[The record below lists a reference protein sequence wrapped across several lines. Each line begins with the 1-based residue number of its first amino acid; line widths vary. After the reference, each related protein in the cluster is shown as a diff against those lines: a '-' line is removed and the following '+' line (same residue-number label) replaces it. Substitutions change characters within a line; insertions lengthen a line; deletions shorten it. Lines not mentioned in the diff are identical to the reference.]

1 MKNLIVISLLLF
13 VVSETAN
20 AQKAKRQ
27 RTITPPVQQQ
37 SAVEPKPVEVEAP
50 VPATSQP
57 NGSLF
62 STQGVTTNLVT
73 DFKPRGVG
81 DLVFVDVV
89 EASNAAVSSAAS
101 RARDSGTVGGL
112 TTAIGAIPVAGAA
125 ATASVVTAM
134 GQRKFEGKG
143 STDRN
148 SKLNARIV
156 ARVVEVLPNGDLR
169 IAAEKM
175 VKINKEDEK
184 LTLSGIVRTRDV
196 SGDNSV
202 PSTSIGDLKVAL
214 NGKGVAS
221 ADNGPGWLFRI
232 IDKISPF

>member
-1 MKNLIVISLLLF
+1 MKTTIKVISLLILLF
-13 VVSETAN
+13 IIDNEAN
-20 AQKAKRQ
+20 AQKKKKQPATTAIEAQ
-27 RTITPPVQQQ
+27 QSVNQSQSTATPP
-37 SAVEPKPVEVEAP
+37 A
-50 VPATSQP
+50 

-62 STQGVTTNLVT
+62 SSHTTPTNLVT

-89 EASNAAVSSAAS
+89 ETSTATVSSAAS
-101 RARDSGTVGGL
+101 RGRDSGTVGGL
-112 TTAIGAIPVAGAA
+112 TTAIGAIPIAGAA
-125 ATASVVTAM
+125 ATSTVITAM

-143 STDRN
+143 STQRQ
-148 SKLNARIV
+148 STMNARIV

-169 IAAEKM
+169 IEAEKM

-184 LTLSGIVRTRDV
+184 LTLSGIVRSRDV

-202 PSTSIGDLKVAL
+202 PSTSVGDLKVAL

-221 ADNGPGWLFRI
+221 ADNGPGWLFRLL
-232 IDKISPF
+232 DKISPF

>member
-1 MKNLIVISLLLF
+1 MKKLIFISSLLL
-13 VVSETAN
+13 VIGTPAN

-27 RTITPPVQQQ
+27 RTITPQVQQQ
-37 SAVEPKPVEVEAP
+37 TAVEPQPVEAAP
-50 VPATSQP
+50 VAAPQP

-62 STQGVTTNLVT
+62 SAQAGTTNLVT

-89 EASNAAVSSAAS
+89 EASNATVSSRAS

-112 TTAIGAIPVAGAA
+112 TTAIGAIPLAGAA
-125 ATASVVTAM
+125 VTAGVVTAM

-156 ARVVEVLPNGDLR
+156 ARVTEVLPNGDLR

-221 ADNGPGWLFRI
+221 ADNGPGWLFRVL
-232 IDKISPF
+232 DKISPF